1 MSRAGSDDMVE
12 PRAAVPHPRPQGEK
26 GEKPLS
32 LRERGRGEGNPACE
46 APGPRLAVLISFSG
60 EGGVE
65 RMVLNLVE
73 GFAARGLTIDLL
85 AIRAD
90 SAHLGALP
98 PGVSL
103 IDLGVRHSGLAILP
117 LARYLHRARPAA
129 MLVAKD
135 RAIRAAVTARALAG
149 VGTRLVGRLGTNLSA
164 ALEGRAGFARWL
176 RTAPMRLFYPR
187 VEHVVCVSEGV
198 LEDTRAL
205 TGLPAGRL
213 SVIRNPV
220 ITPRLAE
227 LAAEAVDHPWASDPG
242 VPLLLGAGRL
252 TEQKD
257 FPTLVRAF
265 ARLRAGRPAR
275 LVILGEGRQRGAL
288 EALARDLGV
297 AADVALPGFAPNPY
311 AWMARSRLFVLS
323 SAWEGSP
330 NVLTEALALG
340 LPSVATD
347 CPSGPREI
355 LAGGRW
361 GPLVP
366 VGDDAALAAA
376 MAATLDAPQPPEALR
391 AAVAEYTRD
400 AAAVA
405 YLRALGLGA

>member
-1 MSRAGSDDMVE
+1 MSEDGRRHAP
-12 PRAAVPHPRPQGEK
+12 PRADARPSSGALA
-26 GEKPLS
+26 GL
-32 LRERGRGEGNPACE
+32 GR
-46 APGPRLAVLISFSG
+46 PGAGRLAVLISFSG

-73 GFAARGLTIDLL
+73 GFAARGLGVDLL

-90 SAHLGALP
+90 SAHLSELP
-98 PGVSL
+98 H
-103 IDLGVRHSGLAILP
+103 GVR
-117 LARYLHRARPAA
+117 
-129 MLVAKD
+129 LVAKD
-135 RAIRAAVTARALAG
+135 RAIRAAVLARGLAG
-149 VGTRLVGRLGTNLSA
+149 VRTRIVGRLGTNLSA
-164 ALEGRAGFARWL
+164 ALEGRAGLARWL
-176 RTAPMRLFYPR
+176 RTAPMRWFYPK
-187 VEHVVCVSEGV
+187 VDHVVCVSQGV

-205 TGLPAGRL
+205 TGLPAERL

-220 ITPRLAE
+220 VTPRLAE
-227 LAAEAVDHPWASDPG
+227 LADQPVDHPWAGDPA
-242 VPLLLGAGRL
+242 VPLVLGAGRL

-275 LVILGEGRQRGAL
+275 LAILGEGRQRSLL
-288 EALARDLGV
+288 ESLARDLGV
-297 AADVALPGFAPNPY
+297 AEDVALPGFTSNPY
-311 AWMARSRLFVLS
+311 AWMSKARLFVLS

-340 LPSVATD
+340 VPSVATD

-376 MAATLDAPQPPEALR
+376 MAATLDEHQPPDVLR
-391 AAVAEYTRD
+391 AEVAAYTRD
-400 AAAVA
+400 AAAAA
-405 YLRALGLGA
+405 YLQVLGVAGGF